1 MKKLENFINKK
12 NNLIKLL
19 TPGPA
24 SLLKENILGIAPCFG
39 RGDRNYLKTE
49 KRVLSKLKKLS
60 GQKNIVCMQGT
71 GSTALESVA
80 LNFFKGRILIVKTGY
95 YSDRLLLLSKLAKK
109 THKFIKKIDYVD
121 WKKINNY
128 KKKADWIWAC
138 YT

>member
-1 MKKLENFINKK
+1 MKKNFENFIDKK
-12 NNLIKLL
+12 NQSTKLF

-24 SLLKENILGIAPCFG
+24 SLVLENISGLRPCFG

-121 WKKINNY
+121 WKNINNY
-128 KKKADWIWAC
+128 K
-138 YT
+138 